1 MTREGLKSMLGIK
14 LVDVDTS
21 NAREEQTGTCE
32 LCFGSMWCDNPI
44 FIFETPKGDRVEID
58 GYFWSWGDY
67 FELEIDNY
75 LNFSDW
81 LSKHDVDWNM
91 LTDDGYE
98 YLADLVYW
106 YREENEN
113 D

>member
-32 LCFGSMWCDNPI
+32 LCFGSMW
-44 FIFETPKGDRVEID
+44 
-58 GYFWSWGDY
+58 GDY

-75 LNFSDW
+75 LNFFDW
-81 LSKHDVDWNM
+81 LSKHDADWNM

>member
-1 MTREGLKSMLGIK
+1 MLGIK

-21 NAREEQTGTCE
+21 NARTEQTGTCE

-44 FIFETPKGDRVEID
+44 LIFENPYGDRVKID

-67 FELEIDNY
+67 LELEIDNY

-81 LSKHDVDWNM
+81 LSKQDVDWNM
-91 LTDDGYE
+91 LTDDEENYG
-98 YLADLVYW
+98 YLADLVCRYG
-106 YREENEN
+106 EENEN

>member
-1 MTREGLKSMLGIK
+1 MLGIK

-21 NAREEQTGTCE
+21 EAQEEQTGTCE
-32 LCFGSMWCDNPI
+32 LCFGSRWCDNPI
-44 FIFETPKGDRVEID
+44 LIFENPKGDRVEID
-58 GYFWSWGDY
+58 GYFWSWGY
-67 FELEIDNY
+67 YLELDIDNY

-81 LSKHDVDWNM
+81 LSKQDVDWNM
-91 LTDDGYE
+91 LTDGSYE